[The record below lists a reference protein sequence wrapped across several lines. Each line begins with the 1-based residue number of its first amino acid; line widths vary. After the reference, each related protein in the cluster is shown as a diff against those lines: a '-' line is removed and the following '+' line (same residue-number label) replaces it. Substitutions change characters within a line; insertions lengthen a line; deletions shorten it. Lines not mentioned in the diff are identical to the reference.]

1 MTDPAFLGALDQAIA
16 RTGVE
21 RYRFL
26 CLEHSDPAVRADYQ
40 RLVTEIAAGTHT
52 GDRYDPAVHG
62 EPSRT
67 ATSPA
72 GSRPCCDAPDP
83 YAR

>member
-1 MTDPAFLGALDQAIA
+1 MTDPFLEALERAIA
-16 RTGVE
+16 MTGVE

-26 CLEHSDPAVRADYQ
+26 CLEHDDPAVRADYQ

-52 GDRYDPAVHG
+52 GDRYDPA
-62 EPSRT
+62 

-72 GSRPCCDAPDP
+72 GSRPCCDGQDP

>member
-1 MTDPAFLGALDQAIA
+1 MTDPAFLDALGRAIA
-16 RTGVE
+16 TTGVE

-26 CLEHSDPAVRADYQ
+26 SLEHPDPTVRADYQ
-40 RLVTEIAAGTHT
+40 RLVTEIAAGTTT
-52 GDRYDPAVHG
+52 GQQYDPAVYG

-72 GSRPCCDAPDP
+72 GSRPCCDGDP

>member
-1 MTDPAFLGALDQAIA
+1 MDDHALDKAIA

-26 CLEHSDPAVRADYQ
+26 CLEHPDPQVRADYQ

-52 GDRYDPAVHG
+52 GQRIDPHA
-62 EPSRT
+62 PP
-67 ATSPA
+67 ATRHAP
-72 GSRPCCDAPDP
+72 RPCCDGTDP
-83 YAR
+83 YQR